1 MVPEITPPGKSD
13 AGKYHANGY
22 AALQELNALLS
33 GNFKPYDVSGLH
45 ERMELDRVRKVADG
59 LILYSNAN
67 EHGYLVESHH
77 ELPQIL
83 ADFTYSR
90 IFLDV
95 NDNTQEF
102 LRSYS
107 FENIA
112 DWAMEYYEKAK
123 PGQIGPYRTKA
134 VSSFGFKRII
144 IPEE

>member
-1 MVPEITPPGKSD
+1 MQASIMLMD
-13 AGKYHANGY
+13 M
-22 AALQELNALLS
+22 L
-33 GNFKPYDVSGLH
+33 
-45 ERMELDRVRKVADG
+45 RKVADG

-123 PGQIGPYRTKA
+123 PGQIVPYRTKA